1 MNRKKILAPLLAGV
15 ITLGL
20 ISPPPAAAISN
31 KVVEI
36 PVNFTNTPWEE
47 ENWDASRSEL
57 NLWGQEEP
65 DTYSDSYTVSF
76 KLYVPVSMMKEESAI
91 GLDSNVNFNDASDT
105 SKENLP
111 WAGYADCPHADFLQ
125 DGRVTRWDE
134 ETQSDQEV
142 DYASAKKS
150 NDYWVISY
158 KANSGSLHTED
169 AEADAS
175 KASAVTI
182 SFNLNIRG
190 INITAKNQ
198 AVYLDDLKITKA
210 DQTIVYDQNFDSL
223 DSLKD
228 MGDIRVNPNLG
239 ENDAKEAK
247 LTTLQTAKTLT
258 VSKTKLTVKAGK
270 KVTIRATAKPATKI
284 TYTSSNR
291 KIATVN
297 SKGTVTGKKAGTAT
311 ITVKANGKTVK
322 VKVTVKK

>member
-1 MNRKKILAPLLAGV
+1 MNRKKLLAPVFASV
-15 ITLGL
+15 IALGL
-20 ISPPPAAAISN
+20 FTPVPAAASAN

-57 NLWGQEEP
+57 NLWNQNEP
-65 DTYSDSYTVSF
+65 DTYSDSYTVSY
-76 KLYVPVSMMKEESAI
+76 KLYVPVSMIKEESAI
-91 GLDSNVNFNDASDT
+91 GIDPSINFNDAG
-105 SKENLP
+105 KEEQP

-134 ETQSDQEV
+134 DSQSDQEV

-158 KANSGSLHTED
+158 QANSVELHTED

-175 KASAVTI
+175 KASAVTV
-182 SFNLNIRG
+182 SFTLNIRG
-190 INITAKNQ
+190 INITARNQ

-210 DQTIVYDQNFDSL
+210 DRTIVYDQNFDSL
-223 DSLKD
+223 SSLKD
-228 MGDIRVNPNLG
+228 MGEVRVTPDFG
-239 ENDAKEAK
+239 ENDGKELK
-247 LTTLQTAKTLT
+247 LTALPSAKTLS
-258 VSKTKLTVKAGK
+258 VSKTKLSVKAGK

-297 SKGTVTGKKAGTAT
+297 SKGVVTAKKAGTAT

-322 VKVTVKK
+322 IKVTVKK